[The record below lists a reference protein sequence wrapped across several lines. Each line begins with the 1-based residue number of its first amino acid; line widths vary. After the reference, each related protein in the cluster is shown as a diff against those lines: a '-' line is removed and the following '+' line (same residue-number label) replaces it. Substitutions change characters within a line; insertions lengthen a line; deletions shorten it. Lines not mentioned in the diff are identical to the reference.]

1 MEGDSLGEGGWKAWI
16 APTTVNYAG
25 PLRTAAETLSSG
37 EWRLIGVI
45 AGEIGLAGG
54 GGQGVMP
61 RLRICSNR
69 GWT

>member
-1 MEGDSLGEGGWKAWI
+1 MSI
-16 APTTVNYAG
+16 APTTVSYARR
-25 PLRTAAETLSSG
+25 LSTAAETLCAG
-37 EWRLIGVI
+37 EWRLITVV

-54 GGQGVMP
+54 AGQGVMP